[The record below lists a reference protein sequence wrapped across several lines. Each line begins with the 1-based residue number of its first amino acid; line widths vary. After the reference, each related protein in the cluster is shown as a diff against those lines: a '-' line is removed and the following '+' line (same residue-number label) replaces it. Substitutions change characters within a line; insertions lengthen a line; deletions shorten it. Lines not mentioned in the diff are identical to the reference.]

1 MNAGY
6 RNNLD
11 VWKKV
16 TLRPR
21 HLHDVSKLNE
31 TLPYVSIPAFLLRA
45 SLATVELVL
54 TGARPPA

>member
-31 TLPYVSIPAFLLRA
+31 TLPYVPIL
-45 SLATVELVL
+45 
-54 TGARPPA
+54 